1 MPMDKLRAMSFFC
14 RAVEMKSF
22 AAAAKAI
29 DVPPSVVS
37 RIIASL
43 ERELR
48 CTLFNRSTRRLSLTE
63 AGAAYYEQCRELL
76 LQVEQVEAVAREG
89 SLRPAGT
96 LRLGYHP
103 ALRSPL
109 VRKMEE
115 FLASNPAVCVEL
127 TATNSPAS
135 LLDDGL
141 DLVLRIGPIDDT
153 SFVARRIGF
162 TSLLTCAA
170 PAYLARFGTPAHP
183 RDLCEHRA
191 IIPARRDENLFTQW
205 SFTKGDRETE
215 TVKVPVALVLRDGVG
230 LADLAAERAGI
241 AQIYDTTACHYIADG
256 RLRRV
261 LETWSSGRQPVYAV
275 LPSQRNTPAKVRA
288 FLEFARSL
296 TARHNAQ

>member
-1 MPMDKLRAMSFFC
+1 
-14 RAVEMKSF
+14 
-22 AAAAKAI
+22 
-29 DVPPSVVS
+29 
-37 RIIASL
+37 
-43 ERELR
+43 
-48 CTLFNRSTRRLSLTE
+48 
-63 AGAAYYEQCRELL
+63 
-76 LQVEQVEAVAREG
+76 
-89 SLRPAGT
+89 
-96 LRLGYHP
+96 
-103 ALRSPL
+103 
-109 VRKMEE
+109 MEE
-115 FLASNPAVCVEL
+115 FLASNPAVSVEL
-127 TATNSPAS
+127 TATNSPAA

-205 SFTKGDRETE
+205 SFTKGYRETE

-256 RLRRV
+256 RLQRV

>member
-1 MPMDKLRAMSFFC
+1 MAMDKLRAMGFFC

-22 AAAAKAI
+22 VAAAKAL

-37 RIIASL
+37 RIISSL
-43 ERELR
+43 ESELS

-76 LQVEQVEAVAREG
+76 LQVEQVEALARDG
-89 SLRPAGT
+89 SLRPSGT

-115 FLASNPAVCVEL
+115 FLASNPAISVEL
-127 TATNSPAS
+127 AATNSPAA

-162 TSLLTCAA
+162 TTLLTCAA
-170 PAYLARFGTPAHP
+170 PAYLARFGTPTHP

-205 SFTKGDRETE
+205 SFAKGNRAE
-215 TVKVPVALVLRDGVG
+215 TVKVPVVLVLRDGVG

-256 RLRRV
+256 RLHRV

-296 TARHNAQ
+296 MARHNGQ

>member
-1 MPMDKLRAMSFFC
+1 MDKLRAMGFFC

-22 AAAAKAI
+22 ASAAKAL

-37 RIIASL
+37 RVISSL

-63 AGAAYYEQCRELL
+63 PGATYYEQCRELL
-76 LQVEQVEAVAREG
+76 VQLEQVEALAREG

-103 ALRSPL
+103 ALRNPL

-115 FLASNPAVCVEL
+115 FLAANPAVSVEL
-127 TATNSPAS
+127 TATNAPAA

-141 DLVLRIGPIDDT
+141 DLVLRIGPIADT

-170 PAYLARFGTPAHP
+170 PAYLARFGRPAHP
-183 RDLCEHRA
+183 RDLREHRA
-191 IIPARRDENLFTQW
+191 IIPARRDENPFTQW
-205 SFTKGDRETE
+205 SFARPSGESV
-215 TVKVPVALVLRDGVG
+215 TVKVPVVAVVRDGVG
-230 LADLAAERAGI
+230 LVDLAAERAGV
-241 AQIYDTTACHYIADG
+241 AQIYDTAVRHYIADG
-256 RLRRV
+256 RLQPV
-261 LETWSSGRQPVYAV
+261 LEAWSCGRQPVYAV
-275 LPSQRNTPAKVRA
+275 LPGQRNVPAKVRA
-288 FLEFARSL
+288 FVEFARSL
-296 TARHNAQ
+296 MTRHATH

>member
-1 MPMDKLRAMSFFC
+1 MDKLRAMSFFC

-22 AAAAKAI
+22 AAAAKAL

-115 FLASNPAVCVEL
+115 FLASNPAVSVEL
-127 TATNSPAS
+127 TATNSPAA

-153 SFVARRIGF
+153 SFVAKRIGF

-205 SFTKGDRETE
+205 SFTKGYRETE

-256 RLRRV
+256 RLQRV

-275 LPSQRNTPAKVRA
+275 LPSQRNAPAKVRA